1 MHHKPETM
9 KKTLPY
15 LILLFISTSLY
26 GTSKDSLIFE
36 SDSLRISQNRRTS
49 KYTIRAKE
57 TYEDLLFVK
66 RINNYFQVLDAYGKV
81 FYINN
86 KGSLEEEVQDVM
98 MVCGTVPHFDLI
110 IKDSADYFQVFEDE
124 TFYDHDQKVPAEKI
138 FQISKAEVDSVFLL
152 NGRQSFQFTSNFSI
166 PITISDPRIILLAKD
181 GQFFSATDPEEKF
194 DNIDFSHY
202 WHYLITQKGAY
213 YGILGSA
220 PTKYLQIE
228 KFNYYLAKAQD
239 AKGRV
244 LYLDLEGNE
253 YYPKKSR
260 K

>member
-1 MHHKPETM
+1 MLHKPETM
-9 KKTLPY
+9 KKALPY

-26 GTSKDSLIFE
+26 GISKDSLIYE
-36 SDSLRISQNRRTS
+36 SDSLRISQNLWTS
-49 KYTIRAKE
+49 KYTIKAKE

-66 RINNYFQVLDAYGKV
+66 RINNCFQVLDAYGKV

-86 KGSLEEEVQDVM
+86 KGSLEEEVQDVFW
-98 MVCGTVPHFDLI
+98 VCGTVPHFDLI

-124 TFYDHDQKVPAEKI
+124 TFYDSGNKIPAQKI
-138 FQISKAEVDSVFLL
+138 FQISKAEVDSLVLL

-166 PITISDPRIILLAKD
+166 PISISDPRIILVAKD
-181 GQFFSATDPEEKF
+181 GQFFSAANPQEKF
-194 DNIDFSHY
+194 DNIDYSQF
-202 WHYLITQKGAY
+202 WHYLITQKGSY

-220 PTKYLQIE
+220 PAKYLQIE

-260 K
+260 